1 MAKTDRSVD
10 SRQNGQVEALE
21 EQVERYRRASQ
32 DALQQLDWCI
42 GYLHGS
48 HKTAIAA
55 ALAINRSHIRRHLLQ
70 RSAQPVPT
78 EKLQT
83 TDG

>member
-1 MAKTDRSVD
+1 MAKTDGSAA
-10 SRQNGQVEALE
+10 RQNSQVDALE
-21 EQVERYRRASQ
+21 EEVEQYRRASQ

-42 GYLHGS
+42 GYLHGCR
-48 HKTAIAA
+48 KTAIAQ
-55 ALAINRSHIRRHLLQ
+55 ALATNRSHIRQHLLQ

-83 TDG
+83 SDG